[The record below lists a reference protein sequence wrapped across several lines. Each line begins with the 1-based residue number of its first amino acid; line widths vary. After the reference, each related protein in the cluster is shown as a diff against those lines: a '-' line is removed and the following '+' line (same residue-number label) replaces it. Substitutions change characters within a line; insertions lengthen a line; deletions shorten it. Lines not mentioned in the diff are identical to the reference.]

1 MFRNNLKTAFRAL
14 RKNRFISV
22 VNIAALSLGI
32 TVCLLILMY
41 IVNELSYESFQKNR
55 KNIYR
60 IIAEWGTEGNKMKFA
75 GIMPAMAPV
84 LDNSIPGIEAAVR
97 LRRDYDAVIKTPRN
111 EEIKEE
117 NFFFA
122 DEKFFQI
129 FSFKLLEGDPSK
141 ALAEPMSM
149 VISEKIA
156 RKYFSSSEALGQTL
170 TYNGTPCK
178 ITGVMENAHE
188 NSHITSD
195 FLLSYSTIKA
205 LGHAE
210 EQPWNSWGQD
220 LTYILL
226 NKSTNSASVLP
237 LVINLFKQNAG
248 EWMSSRMK
256 FELQPMSEIHWSGDA
271 RSDIGPK
278 SNKIYIY
285 IFLTAAIFV
294 LVIACFNFLNL
305 SISQYLGRMK
315 EVGVRKTSGAQRM
328 QLIKQFMTESGVV
341 IVLSASLAIFLFEAF
356 YLKLYSYL
364 GALYVLDRSHFI
376 ILAAVVLSIIVL
388 VGAFAGAYP
397 AFYVSRFNPIEM
409 LRNETSGDRNK
420 LLFRKLLVMLQFFI
434 TVILIVG
441 TLIIYR
447 QLNYM
452 KNSDLGFKK
461 DDVALLYLPGGT
473 KDAEQKYE
481 VFKAELLKN
490 SAITSVSGAFT
501 VPGVNSMQTIGVR
514 QSSAPAEST
523 VNIEGVPAD
532 FDYVKAMGLAIADGR
547 DFSEKFSNDKSE
559 SVLLNESAVRALG
572 LKNPVGASLRIPA
585 AENKE
590 REVIVVGVVK
600 DFHIQ
605 SFHYKISP
613 MILYINPEMYICA
626 LARAVQGSRNQTADY
641 IKSVWKSVYPDAV
654 LNMNYLDDAY
664 FKLYMSE
671 EKSGQLLSVFT
682 VLALLISCLGL
693 FGFASFIVS
702 KRIKE
707 VGIRKVLGAKV
718 PGIAFMLS
726 GQFALWIG
734 ISGIIACPVAYMVC
748 QKWLDSFAFK
758 VNISWWIFAAAI
770 TFELLIALIT
780 VLFQTY
786 KIATQNPV
794 ELLRYE

>member
-1 MFRNNLKTAFRAL
+1 MFRNNLKTGFRAL

-75 GIMPAMAPV
+75 GIMPAMAPA
-84 LDNSIPGIEAAVR
+84 LDNSVPGIDAAVR
-97 LRRDYDAVIKTPRN
+97 LRQDYDAVIKTPRN

-122 DEKFFQI
+122 DEKFFQV
-129 FSFKLLEGDPSK
+129 FSFKLKEGDPAK
-141 ALAEPMSM
+141 ALAEPLTM

-156 RKYFSSSEALGQTL
+156 QKYFGSSEALGQTL
-170 TYNGTPCK
+170 TYNGTPFK

-188 NSHITSD
+188 NTHITSD
-195 FLLSYSTIKA
+195 FLASYSTIKA
-205 LGHAE
+205 LGNAE
-210 EQPWNSWGQD
+210 EKPWNSWGQD

-237 LVINLFKQNAG
+237 LVNNFFKQNAG
-248 EWMSSRMK
+248 DWLSSRMK
-256 FELQPMSEIHWSGDA
+256 FELQPLSEIHWSGDA

-285 IFLTAAIFV
+285 IFLTAAVFV

-305 SISQYLGRMK
+305 SISYYLGRIK
-315 EVGVRKTSGAQRM
+315 EVGVRKTFGAQTI
-328 QLIKQFMTESGVV
+328 QLIKQFMTESGV
-341 IVLSASLAIFLFEAF
+341 IILISAFLAIFLFEAF

-364 GALYVLDRSHFI
+364 GAAYVLHSSHFF
-376 ILAAVVLSIIVL
+376 ILAMVVFSIIVL

-397 AFYVSRFNPIEM
+397 AFYVSRFNPIEI
-409 LRNETSGDRNK
+409 LRNETSGARNK

-461 DDVALLYLPGGT
+461 DDVTLLYLPGGS
-473 KDAEQKYE
+473 KDAEQKFE

-490 SAITSVSGAFT
+490 SVITSVSGAFT

-514 QSSAPAEST
+514 QASAPAEST

-532 FDYVKAMGLAIADGR
+532 FDFVKAMGLTITDGR
-547 DFSEKFSNDKSE
+547 DFSENFSNDKSE
-559 SVLLNESAVRALG
+559 GVLLNESAVRALG
-572 LKNPVGASLRIPA
+572 LKDPVGARLSIPG

-613 MILYINPEMYICA
+613 MILYINPQMYICA
-626 LARAVQGSRNQTADY
+626 LARAVQGSRSQTANY
-641 IKSVWKSVYPDAV
+641 IKSVWKSIYPDAV
-654 LNMNYLDDAY
+654 LNMKYLDDAY
-664 FKLYMSE
+664 YKLYMSE

-682 VLALLISCLGL
+682 ALALLISCLGL

-707 VGIRKVLGAKV
+707 VGIRKVLGAK
-718 PGIAFMLS
+718 IISISTLLA
-726 GQFALWIG
+726 GQFALWIV
-734 ISGIIACPVAYMVC
+734 ISGIIAFPVAYLIC
-748 QKWLDSFAFK
+748 AKWLQNFAYK
-758 VNISWWIFAAAI
+758 TELNWWIFALSGLI
-770 TFELLIALIT
+770 TLGIALVT
-780 VLFQTY
+780 VSWQSLRA
-786 KIATQNPV
+786 ATRNPV
-794 ELLRYE
+794 EALRYE